1 MVFVI
6 IAMVVLM
13 GAGGVI
19 VYANTGNKKKKDALR
34 KRRMAQVYEGI
45 SNFFLTEGYVANL
58 RKRLANLSIYQKG
71 ELQAMTT
78 KYFFISWG
86 VSGALIIASVIL
98 FDDTVSILACV
109 FFAIMLS
116 TIIVDKQI
124 DKTQAKVLKALKHA
138 LSGIRQEYLKTNSVV
153 EAIEDVEVM
162 PIIKKPL
169 EEIAS
174 ILTAVDGEIKLQE
187 FCEATPYRTIQTLA
201 EVSMQINNEGDEKD
215 EYGHSNF
222 MQSIT
227 LMLADINAE
236 IEKTMFRK
244 KVFGF
249 VEYLPIVPIL
259 AIKPIQTFFTGI
271 IPGTALIYNGV
282 LGYVIQT
289 AILVLSIIAYLTV
302 TKINMDMA
310 VKNDDRAVWVV
321 NLLEKPFFNKIAQN
335 LAPKNKSREKLIKKL
350 KVALSRKTPEQLY
363 FEKSLYFCVAFVLG
377 LIMISSTVSM
387 GKTYIENSTQ
397 QLSLVASSE
406 MENYDQKQIKKM
418 DEIYL
423 ANQDLYSTDEATLGL
438 IDKHMQGLSDM
449 QKQEQVKR
457 LKSKAESIENAYFK
471 WWYVWLAVGI
481 ATLGYFGPNMALTL
495 RKVLIRTEEED
506 DFLQLQ
512 TLVTIYM
519 NTSMD
524 TLDVLGRLAQHSRI
538 HKDMFLYAYHS
549 YPSNPE
555 LEISRLQSKTALLD
569 FKQFIGKF
577 KLTITDLALKEAYS
591 DLMLEREHMLK
602 MREMA
607 VKDSIEFKR
616 FLCGPLA
623 MSPLMLLIFGLF
635 ILPIGILGFS
645 EIMNAINSM

>member
-249 VEYLPIVPIL
+249 IEYLPIVPIL

-423 ANQDLYSTDEATLGL
+423 ANQDLYSTDESTMGL

-481 ATLGYFGPNMALTL
+481 AVLGYFGPNMALAL